1 MQTEVSLRHKIHN
14 ALISLMESGIPRV
27 MSLNAKHSAKYRHN
41 KNYPFHKNVKFE
53 NADLEEISSEEVN
66 IPKEY
71 IHDRLNP
78 QIWKDDKLRPEVRK
92 QMIKIAKEFYTSLEL
107 VAEIKD
113 IKFIGSMANFNWS
126 SQSDLDIHL
135 FFDFSEIN
143 TDTELVKNYFN
154 AQKTLWNDKHSIK
167 IKGFDTEVYCNDIN
181 DNYFSAGVYSLVQ
194 NEWLSKPSVDDFKID
209 RTAVINKIVSLI
221 NQIEHWEQ
229 SKGSAE
235 SLYEAGEIL
244 KARIKK
250 MRQCGLEEGGEFS
263 VENLAFKYLRNNGYL
278 ERLFEKTRQEYDK
291 SLSLS

>member
-1 MQTEVSLRHKIHN
+1 
-14 ALISLMESGIPRV
+14 MESGIPRG
-27 MSLNAKHSAKYRHN
+27 MSYTSKHSAKYRNN
-41 KNYPFHKNVKFE
+41 KNYPFHKNVKYE
-53 NADLEEISSEEVN
+53 NADLEEISSDEVA

-78 QIWKDDKLRPEVRK
+78 QIWKDEKLRPEVRK
-92 QMIKIAKEFYTSLEL
+92 QMIKIAKEFYNSLDL

-135 FFDFSEIN
+135 FFDFAEIN
-143 TDTELVKNYFN
+143 TDTMLVKNYFE
-154 AQKTLWNDKHSIK
+154 AQKTLWNNKHTIK

-181 DNYFSAGVYSLVQ
+181 DNFFSAGAYSLVQ
-194 NEWLSKPSVDDFKID
+194 DEWLSKPSVEDFKID
-209 RTAVINKIVSLI
+209 RTAVTNKIVSLI

-229 SKGSAE
+229 SSGSPDE
-235 SLYEAGEIL
+235 VYEDGELL

-278 ERLFEKTRQEYDK
+278 DRLFEKTRQAYDK
-291 SLSLS
+291 SLSLT